1 VSASDPPSTSLP
13 SAPLETLADAQAWLL
28 RNEGARAL
36 ALDTEGDGMF
46 RYRTQLCTV
55 QLCAVEAR
63 GSAREQNVAAREQ
76 GGHAICVIDTLR
88 VPPAPLLNAAL
99 GPDGPEKIIHDAS
112 FDARILFAYGVVL
125 GNVFDTAV
133 AARFLGF
140 SSTGLSSLLL
150 KLFGVH
156 LPKSQQQADW
166 GKRPIDAEAMRY
178 LEDDV
183 RFLPAL
189 YERLLQEVRAR
200 DIEPEVREE
209 CRYLLREA
217 QRSELSEP
225 AWMRLKGAAQ
235 RPPRERARLV
245 ELAATREQLARERD
259 VPPARLLASELLLRL
274 SQDDA
279 ADPAT
284 LLRLLGNKAELAPDL
299 AQALERARGAADAPR
314 DQLERMLPDPPS
326 TAELTR
332 RKRRKAWLSE
342 FRTREAKAR
351 DVDPQVVLPGHC
363 LADLLD
369 LATLDEASLRA
380 LPGFGEC
387 RFARYGATLIAMPRA
402 LGE

>member
-1 VSASDPPSTSLP
+1 MSESEPARGSSPT
-13 SAPLETLADAQAWLL
+13 APIETLADAQAWLA
-28 RNEGARAL
+28 RMGDARAL

-55 QLCAVEAR
+55 QLCAV
-63 GSAREQNVAAREQ
+63 SAREPAE
-76 GGHAICVIDTLR
+76 HAICVIDTLR
-88 VPPAPLLNAAL
+88 VPAAPLLSAVFGPL
-99 GPDGPEKIIHDAS
+99 GPQKIIHDAS
-112 FDARILFAYGVVL
+112 FDARILFANGVVL

-150 KLFGVH
+150 KLFDVN
-156 LPKSQQQADW
+156 LPKHQQHADW

-189 YERLLQEVRAR
+189 YERLLAEVRAR
-200 DIEPEVREE
+200 DIEAEVHEE

-217 QRSELSEP
+217 QRSEPSEP
-225 AWMRLKGAAQ
+225 PWMRLKGAAQ
-235 RPPRERARLV
+235 RAPRERARLV
-245 ELAATREQLARERD
+245 ELAETREQLARERD
-259 VPPARLLASELLLRL
+259 FPPARLVASDLLLRM

-279 ADPAT
+279 AEPAT
-284 LLRLLGNKAELAPDL
+284 LQRLLGNKAELAP
-299 AQALERARGAADAPR
+299 AFAAALERARDVADAPR
-314 DQLERMLPDPPS
+314 DQVERMLPESPS
-326 TAELTR
+326 PAELTR

-342 FRTREAKAR
+342 FRAREAQAR
-351 DVDPQVVLPGHC
+351 EVDLQVVLPGHC
-363 LADLLD
+363 LADLVE
-369 LATLDEASLRA
+369 LATFDEPTLRA

-387 RFARYGATLIAMPRA
+387 RLARYGQTLLGMPKA